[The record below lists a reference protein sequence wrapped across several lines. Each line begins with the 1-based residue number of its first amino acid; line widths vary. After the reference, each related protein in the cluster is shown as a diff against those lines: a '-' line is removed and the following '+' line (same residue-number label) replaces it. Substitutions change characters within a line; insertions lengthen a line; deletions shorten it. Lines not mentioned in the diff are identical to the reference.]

1 MQLEDDPENK
11 GVIDSPV
18 FCMVWNTVRKAVGLL
33 IQHSIKGAAMQRH
46 VTASLPL
53 GLLAVTLASGS
64 VLADTTTLEQQ
75 LKDLESFQVIAH
87 RGASGHAPESS
98 MAALELA
105 HEWGVDYLELDVQI
119 TSDGELVAF
128 HDDDISRASNGEGGI
143 NEHTLAELKALDTG
157 SWFNDAYPD
166 QADEAFEGT
175 QILTLDEVFERFG
188 HDARYYLE
196 TKSPQLNPG
205 LEEALVATLEKH
217 DMIESGRVLIQSFE
231 QDSLLKVHAL
241 NENVPLIQLVWYYPS
256 DDDNS
261 RLVEWTGVTPG
272 PEEITDEDLQNIAN
286 YAAGIGTNF
295 IYEGEQVIDAD
306 FIRQANEN
314 DLQVHVYT
322 INETDEMEHL
332 MEMGV
337 NGLFTNYPDR
347 LLELVD

>member
-1 MQLEDDPENK
+1 
-11 GVIDSPV
+11 
-18 FCMVWNTVRKAVGLL
+18 
-33 IQHSIKGAAMQRH
+33 MQRH

-166 QADEAFEGT
+166 QADEAFEGI

>member
-1 MQLEDDPENK
+1 
-11 GVIDSPV
+11 
-18 FCMVWNTVRKAVGLL
+18 
-33 IQHSIKGAAMQRH
+33 MQRH
-46 VTASLPL
+46 AIVSLPL
-53 GLLAVTLASGS
+53 GLLAGALASGS
-64 VLADTTTLEQQ
+64 TLADITPLEQQ

-105 HEWGVDYLELDVQI
+105 HEWGADYLELDVQI

-128 HDDDISRASNGEGGI
+128 HDDDISRTSNGEGSI

-157 SWFNDAYPD
+157 AWFNDAYPD

-205 LEEALVATLEKH
+205 LEEALVAMLEKY
-217 DMIESGRVLIQSFE
+217 DMIESGHVLIQSFE

-256 DDDNS
+256 DDDTS

-272 PEEITDEDLQNIAN
+272 PEEITDKDFQKVAD

-295 IYEGEQVIDAD
+295 IYEGEQVIDDD

-314 DLQVHVYT
+314 DLRVHVYT
-322 INETDEMEHL
+322 INETDEMERL

-347 LLELVD
+347 LLELTK

>member
-1 MQLEDDPENK
+1 MQHHPL
-11 GVIDSPV
+11 
-18 FCMVWNTVRKAVGLL
+18 
-33 IQHSIKGAAMQRH
+33 
-46 VTASLPL
+46 TASLPL

-64 VLADTTTLEQQ
+64 ALADTAPLEQQ
-75 LKDLESFQVIAH
+75 LKDLEAFQVIAH

-105 HEWGVDYLELDVQI
+105 HEWGADYLEFDVQI

-157 SWFNDAYPD
+157 SWFNEAYPD

-205 LEEALVATLEKH
+205 LEEALVATLEEH

-272 PEEITDEDLQNIAN
+272 PQEITDEDFQNIAD

-322 INETDEMEHL
+322 INETDEMERL

>member
-1 MQLEDDPENK
+1 MQHHPL
-11 GVIDSPV
+11 
-18 FCMVWNTVRKAVGLL
+18 
-33 IQHSIKGAAMQRH
+33 
-46 VTASLPL
+46 TASLPL

-64 VLADTTTLEQQ
+64 ALADTAPLEQQ
-75 LKDLESFQVIAH
+75 LKDLETFQVIAH

-105 HEWGVDYLELDVQI
+105 HEWGADYLEFDVQI

-205 LEEALVATLEKH
+205 LEEALVATLEEH

-241 NENVPLIQLVWYYPS
+241 NENVSLIQLVWYYPS
-256 DDDNS
+256 DDDNT

-272 PEEITDEDLQNIAN
+272 PQEITDEDFQNIAD

-322 INETDEMEHL
+322 INETDEMERL

>member
-1 MQLEDDPENK
+1 
-11 GVIDSPV
+11 
-18 FCMVWNTVRKAVGLL
+18 
-33 IQHSIKGAAMQRH
+33 MQRH
-46 VTASLPL
+46 PLVAAMSLALFAGTAATTA
-53 GLLAVTLASGS
+53 LAEMAP
-64 VLADTTTLEQQ
+64 LEQQ
-75 LKDLESFQVIAH
+75 LKELESFQVIAH
-87 RGASGHAPESS
+87 RGASGHVPESS

-105 HEWGVDYLELDVQI
+105 HGWGVDYLELDVQI

-157 SWFNDAYPD
+157 SWFNEAYPD

-205 LEEALVATLEKH
+205 LEEALVATLEEH

-272 PEEITDEDLQNIAN
+272 PQEITDEDFQNIAD

-322 INETDEMEHL
+322 INETDEMERL